1 MFDRLARFYRVLAQ
15 PLIPWAR
22 ILLLLALIPLAWG
35 ATQRL
40 WTIEFMAP
48 QYPKGLELHIYSYSI
63 SGARD
68 GLDLSEINTL
78 NHYVGMRSLDPADF
92 ADLDFMPFAI
102 GALLLLALRVAVIGD
117 VRSLIDLAA
126 LTSYFGVFGMARF
139 AYMLYTYGHQLD
151 PRAPIEMAGFMPPVW
166 GTRTIANFTVSSHP
180 SIGTVAIS
188 IFGATVVLL
197 ALWQLWDGT
206 RSGLAHR
213 LAPSSPT

>member
-1 MFDRLARFYRVLAQ
+1 MNDWLARFYQVLAR
-15 PLIPWAR
+15 PLIPWTR

-40 WTIEFMAP
+40 WTIEFFAP
-48 QYPKGLELHIYSYSI
+48 QYPKGLELHVYSYSI
-63 SGARD
+63 SG
-68 GLDLSEINTL
+68 GNEGVDLTEINTL
-78 NHYVGMRSLDPADF
+78 NHYVGMRALDPADF

-117 VRSLIDLAA
+117 VRSLIDLAV
-126 LTSYFGVFGMARF
+126 LTGYFGLFGMARF

-166 GTRTIANFTVSSHP
+166 GTRTIANFTVSSYP
-180 SIGTVAIS
+180 STGTILIS

-197 ALWQLWDGT
+197 ALWQLWRGI
-206 RSGLAHR
+206 RS
-213 LAPSSPT
+213 LAPAT

>member
-1 MFDRLARFYRVLAQ
+1 MNDWLARFYQVLAR
-15 PLIPWAR
+15 PLIPWTR

-40 WTIEFMAP
+40 WTIEFFAP
-48 QYPKGLELHIYSYSI
+48 QYPKGLELHVYSYSI
-63 SGARD
+63 SG
-68 GLDLSEINTL
+68 GNEGVDLTEINTL
-78 NHYVGMRSLDPADF
+78 NHYVGMRALDPADF

-117 VRSLIDLAA
+117 VRSLIDLAV
-126 LTSYFGVFGMARF
+126 LTGYFGLFGMARF

-166 GTRTIANFTVSSHP
+166 GTRTIANFTVSSYP
-180 SIGTVAIS
+180 STGTILIS

-197 ALWQLWDGT
+197 ALWQLWRGI
-206 RSGLAHR
+206 RSP
-213 LAPSSPT
+213 APAT